1 MLSKKQPDIPKDL
14 GLKIGT
20 PNEVLWDNV
29 KKAAEEQLK
38 NAKESILIQEA
49 VIEMA
54 EEKIKKEQSL
64 NT

>member
-1 MLSKKQPDIPKDL
+1 MLSEIPKDL

>member
-1 MLSKKQPDIPKDL
+1 MLSDIPKDL
-14 GLKIGT
+14 GLMIGT
-20 PNEVLWDNV
+20 PNVVLWDNV
-29 KKAAEEQLK
+29 KKAVEEQLK

>member
-1 MLSKKQPDIPKDL
+1 MLSDIPKDL

>member
-1 MLSKKQPDIPKDL
+1 MLSEIPKDL

-20 PNEVLWDNV
+20 PNEVLWNNV